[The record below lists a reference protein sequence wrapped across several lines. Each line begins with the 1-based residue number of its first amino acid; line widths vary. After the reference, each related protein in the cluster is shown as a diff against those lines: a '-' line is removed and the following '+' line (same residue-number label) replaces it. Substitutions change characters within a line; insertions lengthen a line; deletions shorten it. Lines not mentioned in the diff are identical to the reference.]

1 MLEEKHEVC
10 LESFE
15 MSLELGA
22 TPIGALK
29 NQIVSTIASACK
41 FWREALVG
49 FGEKLQCKVS

>member
-1 MLEEKHEVC
+1 
-10 LESFE
+10 

-22 TPIGALK
+22 TPIGALE

-41 FWREALVG
+41 FWREALMG